1 MKKTTERTKYNVLIC
16 MLFDLLRE
24 RQVSAAAL
32 AAKYGVSTRSIHRYV
47 DELSVA
53 GVPVF
58 TKQGRN
64 GGLCIPAYY
73 KLPVGFFGQ
82 EEYAAIKDALIAVK
96 GERSDSRYARALERL
111 ESRAEKERI
120 DLSVSGNL
128 LVDGTAWGDVYTYSD
143 HLNQLESAA
152 EACLC
157 VEIAYVTRLGE
168 CSTRVIEPHLLV
180 LKQNIWYIYA
190 YCRTREAFRL
200 FRLSRI
206 AKLSFTGEKFTRKPF
221 TKADIPLHFAS
232 EQTSFVELS
241 LSLKQE
247 SLSEVID
254 WLGIDSVDEKQ
265 MQAKATVP
273 DDQML
278 IHKLLSLGGSV
289 RILSPSSV
297 KERLV
302 KAAKQVV
309 SLYS

>member
-1 MKKTTERTKYNVLIC
+1 MKRKTERTKYNILIC

-24 RQVSAAAL
+24 RQVNAAAL

-47 DELSVA
+47 EELSVA

-64 GGLCIPAYY
+64 GGLCIPSYY

-82 EEYAAIKDALIAVK
+82 EEYAAIKDALVAAK
-96 GERSDSRYARALERL
+96 GEREDSRYARVLKKLIA
-111 ESRAEKERI
+111 RADKEQL

-143 HLNQLESAA
+143 HLNQLESALDA
-152 EACLC
+152 HLC
-157 VEIAYVTRLGE
+157 IQIDYVTRQGE
-168 CSTRVIEPHLLV
+168 RSARIVEPHLLV

-190 YCRTREAFRL
+190 YCRTRKDFRL

-206 AKLSFTGEKFTRKPF
+206 AKLSFTGEKFVRKPF
-221 TKADIPLHFAS
+221 TRSDIPLHFAS
-232 EQTSFVELS
+232 TQTSLIELKLS
-241 LSLKQE
+241 LTQE
-247 SLSEVID
+247 SISEVID

-265 MQAKATVP
+265 MLAKATVP
-273 DDQML
+273 DDQLL

-289 RILSPSSV
+289 LVLSPSSIG
-297 KERLV
+297 ERLV
-302 KAAKQVV
+302 KAATQVAA
-309 SLYS
+309 LYS